1 MTTLAAR
8 ADPRNIADALASL
21 GGLVASLLPSLML
34 AYMLVIWPFAFG
46 DSSISV
52 TEEYM
57 GWMAPLDVDGGSS
70 PLKQVAYPILFL
82 LAGASGLVTGA
93 YRRVPW
99 LNPGVVAIMLV
110 LALAGLSTLW
120 SLEPQASLMRAFL
133 LCIVTGTV
141 FLSVYAASSFQL
153 MMRVIFAVMVVTA
166 LLNLHAVVTQP
177 PGPIGHTGIYPQKNF
192 FGWVAVLL
200 LFFGLY
206 HVLFGRLV
214 QRIAATVMIAA
225 APLFLF
231 AAESKTSLGLAVLC
245 PLIGLM
251 LVYAA
256 RRMRLSAGV
265 LLPAGVLLLAL
276 AFFIGE
282 AAGVWTFHSVNEA
295 IFGDGTLTGRTAIWE
310 FAAKL
315 IAHRPMLGYG
325 YEAVWGMGYESLV
338 YKNTLGFPRIAP
350 TGHNGYVDILLYMGV
365 AGFVPL
371 IVFLIAA
378 LAAGARLARLDMRLG
393 FLSLTLTVFAILH
406 NNLESDILISSNG
419 LSVLLILFFLIGL
432 RLTGARR
439 T

>member
-8 ADPRNIADALASL
+8 ADPRSTLDALASL

-46 DSSISV
+46 DSSISM

-57 GWMAPLDVDGGSS
+57 GWMAPLDAGGSSS
-70 PLKQVAYPILFL
+70 PLKQVAYPVLFL
-82 LAGASGLVTGA
+82 LAVASGLFTAA

-99 LNPGVVAIMLV
+99 LNPGVAAIMLV
-110 LALAGLSTLW
+110 LALAVLSTLW
-120 SLEPQASLMRAFL
+120 SLEPSASLMRALL
-133 LCIVTGTV
+133 LCIVTFTA

-153 MMRVIFAVMVVTA
+153 MMRAVFVVMVVAT
-166 LLNLHAVVTQP
+166 LLNLQAVMTQP

-192 FGWVAVLL
+192 FGWVSVLL

-206 HVLFGRLV
+206 HVLFGGLV
-214 QRIAATVMIAA
+214 QRASAAVMIAA
-225 APLFLF
+225 APLFLI

-245 PLIGLM
+245 PVVGLV

-256 RRMRLSAGV
+256 RRMRLSAAILV
-265 LLPAGVLLLAL
+265 PAGVLLLTFG
-276 AFFIGE
+276 FFIGE

-295 IFGDGTLTGRTAIWE
+295 IFGDGTLTGRTDIWE

-315 IAHRPMLGYG
+315 IARRPMHGYG
-325 YEAVWGMGYESLV
+325 YEAVWAMGYEGIA

-371 IVFLIAA
+371 IVFLIAT
-378 LAAGARLARLDMRLG
+378 LATGARLARLDMRLG
-393 FLSLTLTVFAILH
+393 FLSLTLTVFVILH
-406 NNLESDILISSNG
+406 NNLESDILISSHA

-439 T
+439 S